1 MVLNDQECLLPA
13 RPISVMRLLL
23 PDPNYQV
30 AESECYTNSRCSR
43 PMCGVAAGLS
53 RPSKHLIRL
62 AFTMRSTPHNV
73 GHHESRFP
81 SLGISAARTVLLEL
95 ATKNGR
101 GFPRPFC
108 IADEAE
114 PYSAACGCALETLEN
129 SFRRDQARSKRSSFI
144 TLVHAAA
151 KSFANFSLASAQA

>member
-1 MVLNDQECLLPA
+1 MFASGTANLRNEIIAA
-13 RPISVMRLLL
+13 RPQLPGRRVRVLYQFALLAT
-23 PDPNYQV
+23 YV
-30 AESECYTNSRCSR
+30 RRCR
-43 PMCGVAAGLS
+43 GFA

-144 TLVHAAA
+144 TLVHAAT
-151 KSFANFSLASAQA
+151 KSFTNFSFESAHA